1 MAQFLVLRPGQIY
14 VYCHFNCLLTGLC
27 HLNIIFISLSP
38 QSGFEKQYPLLSA
51 LLAASQVRVLY
62 FLPNLKTESV
72 KMYLY
77 PIATGLFIIVMKIEV
92 SMLR

>member
-14 VYCHFNCLLTGLC
+14 GYCHFNCFLTGLC
-27 HLNIIFISLSP
+27 HLNIIFISQSQ

-51 LLAASQVRVLY
+51 LLEVSQVRVLY
-62 FLPNLKTESV
+62 FLTNLITESV

-77 PIATGLFIIVMKIEV
+77 PIVTGLFIIVMKTEV